1 MRLELARL
9 RAAPGQLFHTRGQ
22 EEIPTLD
29 WWGERLALEG
39 PVQVSAS
46 AFYQAA
52 RVFLTLEVK
61 GRIHRRCSRCLAELV
76 EEFHRKDFL
85 EVPVEEAGTFLELS
99 PLIESGV
106 RLAISPRP
114 LCRPDCRGI
123 CPSCGANLNFE
134 DHRPGC
140 EATTRGPDPWL
151 AKLKELL

>member
-9 RAAPGQLFHTRGQ
+9 RATPGQPFHASGQ

-29 WWGERLALEG
+29 WWGERLVLEG
-39 PVQVSAS
+39 AVQASAT

-52 RVFLTLEVK
+52 RVFLTLEVR

-76 EEFHRKDFL
+76 EEFDHKDFL
-85 EVPVEEAGTFLELS
+85 EVPVEEGETFLELS

-114 LCRPDCRGI
+114 LCRPDCQGI
-123 CPSCGANLNFE
+123 CPSCGADLNLE

-140 EATTRGPDPWL
+140 EAVTSQPDPRL

>member
-9 RAAPGQLFHTRGQ
+9 RAAPGQPVRISGQ

-39 PVQVSAS
+39 AVQASAT

-52 RVFLTLEVK
+52 RVFLTLEVR
-61 GRIHRRCSRCLAELV
+61 GRIHRRCSRCLTELV

-85 EVPVEEAGTFLELS
+85 EVPVEETGTFLELS

-114 LCRPDCRGI
+114 LCRPDCQGI
-123 CPSCGANLNFE
+123 CPSCGADLNLE

-140 EATTRGPDPWL
+140 EALSRRPDPRL
-151 AKLKELL
+151 AKLKDLL

>member
-9 RAAPGQLFHTRGQ
+9 RSAPGRLFRVSGQ

-39 PVQVSAS
+39 PVQVKAS
-46 AFYQAA
+46 AFYQAE

-76 EEFHRKDFL
+76 EEFHHKDFL
-85 EVPVEEAGTFLELS
+85 EVPVKEEGAFLELS

-123 CPSCGANLNFE
+123 CPSCGADLNFE

-140 EATTRGPDPWL
+140 EALRRRPDPRL

>member
-9 RAAPGQLFHTRGQ
+9 RAAPGQLFSTIGQ

-39 PVQVSAS
+39 PVQVKVG
-46 AFYQAA
+46 AFYQEE

-76 EEFHRKDFL
+76 EEFHHKDFL
-85 EVPVEEAGTFLELS
+85 EVPAKEGAFLELS

-123 CPSCGANLNFE
+123 CPSCGADLNFE

-140 EATTRGPDPWL
+140 RALSHELDPRL